1 MGPAPAV
8 FGAMLK
14 KIPVAS
20 VRLGMYI
27 HKIEGSWIAHPFWK
41 HRFELNDAEDLQRL
55 RSSGAPACWID
66 TDRGVDVDAPAPA
79 AHDSVELREGGRDLP
94 PIAPASAA
102 HDPAPPRD
110 GEGASFAEELK
121 RAAEI
126 VHRAKDAVT
135 AMFGE
140 ARLGRAIDAERC
152 LPLVDDIAR
161 SVFRNR
167 EALVSV
173 ARLKT
178 RDDYTYLHSVAV
190 CALMVALGRE
200 LGLDDDACREAGLG
214 GLMHDLGK
222 AAIPLSVLH
231 KPGKLSDAEYG
242 LMKQHPQIG
251 HDMLADGGDG
261 GGVVGAMVL
270 DVTLHHHERV
280 DGRGYPH
287 GLRGEDL
294 SLLARMGAVCDVY
307 DAITSHRPYK
317 AGWDPA
323 LSLARMATW
332 DGHFDTHVF
341 QAFVKSIGIYPT
353 GSLVRLESQRLA
365 IVVEQ
370 NPRRLVAPVVKAFFS
385 TVTRQLVT
393 PQRIDLSRP
402 GCSDRIVSRE
412 PRERWALPQ
421 TDSLW
426 NDAGGG

>member
-1 MGPAPAV
+1 MT
-8 FGAMLK
+8 LK
-14 KIPVAS
+14 RVPIAS
-20 VRLGMYI
+20 LRLGMYV
-27 HKIEGSWIAHPFWK
+27 HKIDGSWMDHPFWS
-41 HRFELNDAEDLQRL
+41 HRFELNDPDDLQRL
-55 RSSGAPACWID
+55 RTSGVAMCWID
-66 TDRGVDVDAPAPA
+66 TSRGLDVEVPAPGPA
-79 AHDSVELREGGRDLP
+79 TATVHEAVDL
-94 PIAPASAA
+94 
-102 HDPAPPRD
+102 RD
-110 GEGASFAEELK
+110 GEREPTPPAAARDRTSGAPPQHDDGTGFSEELR

-126 VHRAKDAVT
+126 VNRARDAVS

-140 ARLGRAIDAERC
+140 ARLGRAIDAEHC
-152 LPLVDDIAR
+152 LPLVDDIAQ

-173 ARLKT
+173 ARLKS

-200 LGLDDDACREAGLG
+200 LGLDDDACREAGLA
-214 GLMHDLGK
+214 GLMHDIGK
-222 AAIPLSVLH
+222 AAMPLSVLN

-242 LMKQHPQIG
+242 LMKQHPQLG
-251 HDMLADGGDG
+251 HDLLAGG
-261 GGVVGAMVL
+261 GGVCAAVL

-280 DGRGYPH
+280 DGTGYPH
-287 GLRGEDL
+287 RLKGDAFSR
-294 SLLARMGAVCDVY
+294 LARMGAVCDVY
-307 DAITSHRPYK
+307 DAITSNRPYK

-332 DGHFDTHVF
+332 DGHFDAHIF

-370 NPRRLVAPVVKAFFS
+370 NPHMLVAPVVKAFFS
-385 TVTRQLVT
+385 TATRQLVT

-412 PRERWALPQ
+412 PRERWALPE

-426 NDAGGG
+426 NDVGGV